1 MRAMILAA
9 GRGERMMP
17 LTKETPKPLLHVR
30 GKPLIVWQIER
41 LVKAGFKDIVIN
53 IAYLGYKI
61 KDSLGDGSKWGVNII
76 YSDEQ
81 QEGAL
86 ESAGGIIKALAQ
98 FENKPFLVV
107 NADIWCDYRFEK
119 DFDLGDNLA
128 HLILVEN
135 PQHNPNGDFGIKDS
149 KAENSADKMFT
160 FSGIAYYSPKM
171 FENIPCT
178 KLPLAPLLREKIS
191 QKRVSASIH
200 KGYWYDIGT
209 PQRLDLVNN
218 RI

>member
-86 ESAGGIIKALAQ
+86 ESAGGIIKALAL
-98 FENKPFLVV
+98 FEDKPFLVV
-107 NADIWCDYRFEK
+107 NADI
-119 DFDLGDNLA
+119 
-128 HLILVEN
+128 
-135 PQHNPNGDFGIKDS
+135 
-149 KAENSADKMFT
+149 
-160 FSGIAYYSPKM
+160 
-171 FENIPCT
+171 
-178 KLPLAPLLREKIS
+178 
-191 QKRVSASIH
+191 
-200 KGYWYDIGT
+200 
-209 PQRLDLVNN
+209 
-218 RI
+218 